1 MKEKFIKYLSTSLY
15 EAYFVCLFLPIKF
28 NFGSDIEFYGMNVLF
43 SFLMEEKMAPTF
55 YLSFL
60 LLILPVFGWLV
71 SNKNSKNA
79 VLYYISFS
87 LSFVNCAFFII
98 SKLFGLGQG
107 FGISVCA
114 AMCLILC
121 IVNMIKIFSP
131 EVGTG
136 SKRGSA
142 KSNGAGREITRI

>member
-28 NFGSDIEFYGMNVLF
+28 NFGPDIEFYGMNILF
-43 SFLMEEKMAPTF
+43 SFLMEEKIAPTF

-60 LLILPVFGWLV
+60 LLILPLFGWIV

-79 VLYYISFS
+79 FLYYITFS
-87 LSFVNCAFFII
+87 LSFINGAIFII
-98 SKLFGLGQG
+98 SKLFGFGQG
-107 FGISVCA
+107 FGIGVCA
-114 AMCLILC
+114 AMSLILC

-136 SKRGSA
+136 SKKSV
-142 KSNGAGREITRI
+142 KSNGARRQTTRI